1 MSNYIKIPLASNPGR
16 AFRSNSITIAGA
28 DLSDADP
35 ASPATVS
42 GGTAGAASDGGGTS
56 TVVPAGGSGATFTG
70 ATGSAGA
77 ATLADLTLTV
87 ATVGDNYKVGDVVT
101 VAAGTSSTG
110 ETTWSAAIKFTVTAA
125 MLETLDTAIG
135 NEQIIPIDDIISVES
150 VSTGSSLVDNKLFIS
165 TKVASG
171 DTTNVHS
178 EFAGWTVDFEDST
191 YNQANCIASISEAI
205 AKAASAVNSQPEV
218 VWFGGAEVIDIVYG
232 KNPTTV

>member
-16 AFRSNSITIAGA
+16 AFRSTSITIAGSA
-28 DLSDADP
+28 LSDADP
-35 ASPATVS
+35 ASPATVAGGAA
-42 GGTAGAASDGGGTS
+42 GGTSATAQS
-56 TVVPAGGSGATFTG
+56 TVVPTGGAGATFTG
-70 ATGSAGA
+70 ATGSGGS

-87 ATVGDNYKVGDVVT
+87 AAVGDNYKVGDVIT
-101 VAAGTSSTG
+101 VAAATTGT
-110 ETTWSAAIKFTVTAA
+110 ETTWSEAIKFTVTAD
-125 MLETLDTAIG
+125 MLEELDAAIG

-150 VSTGSSLVDNKLFIS
+150 VSSGGTLVDNKLFIS

-171 DTTNVHS
+171 STATNNSHI